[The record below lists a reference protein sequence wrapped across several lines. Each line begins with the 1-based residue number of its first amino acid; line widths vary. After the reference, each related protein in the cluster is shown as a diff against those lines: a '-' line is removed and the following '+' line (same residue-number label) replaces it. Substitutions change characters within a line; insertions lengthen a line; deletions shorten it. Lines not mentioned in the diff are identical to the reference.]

1 MTGTYRIGGQTIRI
15 VSLYEEVHR
24 LCRDY
29 RADGEPDFTVETS
42 QTDLDYE
49 RTRAEYDWPDAYL
62 ETLAVYRRIAEEM
75 PERDTILMHGSAVAL
90 DGQAYLFTAKSG
102 TGKSTHAKLW
112 LDVFG
117 ERAVIVNDDKPLV
130 RIADGGATVYGT
142 PWNGKHRR
150 GQNIAVP
157 LKAVCI
163 LQRAKENHIERITV
177 SQAYPMLVQQTYR
190 PADPLRLAGTMALID
205 RLAAGTELYRLGCN
219 MEREAAVVACRGM
232 KGTP

>member
-29 RADGEPDFTVETS
+29 RADGEPDFTVETA

-49 RTRAEYDWPDAYL
+49 RTRAEDGWPDAYL

-75 PERDTILMHGSAVAL
+75 PERDTVLMHGSAVAL

-112 LDVFG
+112 LATTKARHVYTDVTYGENDYIMFG
-117 ERAVIVNDDKPLV
+117 KESAGIPEEILMEHEKTTI
-130 RIADGGATVYGT
+130 RI
-142 PWNGKHRR
+142 
-150 GQNIAVP
+150 
-157 LKAVCI
+157 
-163 LQRAKENHIERITV
+163 
-177 SQAYPMLVQQTYR
+177 PML
-190 PADPLRLAGTMALID
+190 
-205 RLAAGTELYRLGCN
+205 
-219 MEREAAVVACRGM
+219 EAARSLNLSNSVAIVLYEAMRQQGFPGM
-232 KGTP
+232 LREGQLHHHQWE